1 MYFLFRKN
9 KLFQESIKL
18 RPVEEFININLYRP
32 LAFLVLLMLIKL
44 NIDTKPEIIVVF
56 HTFLIILAS
65 FLILFENNFINF
77 VVFFLINLKIVLDN
91 LDGQYSRIKKMESE
105 LGRYL
110 DTIMD
115 FLGNFTLFL
124 AIGIKYN
131 NLILAILAF
140 FLFTIILS
148 YDFNLEYL
156 YRNIRN
162 EQFRPNIKDN
172 PNFILNFLKGMYNFF
187 LNPQDKFIRYI
198 ENKAFQFFFSLIKRY
213 KFNKFNAYINDLE
226 LENNLKRI
234 FWSNNYLHITAN
246 MGLSTQLFI
255 LSLMILF
262 NLEFYFFY
270 FIFFEFLFLILV
282 FFIRILIIFFY
293 GLLIKN

>member
-1 MYFLFRKN
+1 MYFLFKKN

-32 LAFLVLLMLIKL
+32 LAFLVLLILLKL
-44 NIDTKPEIIVVF
+44 KINTKPEIIVIF

-124 AIGIKYN
+124 SIGIKYN
-131 NLILAILAF
+131 NLIFAILAF
-140 FLFTIILS
+140 FLFTVILS

-172 PNFILNFLKGMYNFF
+172 PNFMLNFLKGIYDFF
-187 LNPQDKFIRYI
+187 LKPQDDFIRYI
-198 ENKAFQFFFSLIKRY
+198 ENKAFQFFFSLIKKY
-213 KFNKFNAYINDLE
+213 KLKSYINDLE
-226 LENNLKRI
+226 LENKLKEI
-234 FWSNNYLHITAN
+234 FWRKNYLHITAN
-246 MGLSTQLFI
+246 MGLCTQLFI

-262 NLEFYFFY
+262 NLEFYFFH
-270 FIFFEFLFLILV
+270 FVILQFLFLVL
-282 FFIRILIIFFY
+282 FFIFRILITFFY

>member
-1 MYFLFRKN
+1 MYFLFKKN

-18 RPVEEFININLYRP
+18 RPVEEFININFYRP
-32 LAFLVLLMLIKL
+32 LAFLVLLMFLKL
-44 NIDTKPEIIVVF
+44 KINTKPEIIAVF

-77 VVFFLINLKIVLDN
+77 AVFFLINLKIVLDN

-115 FLGNFTLFL
+115 FFGNFTLFL
-124 AIGIKYN
+124 SIGIKYN
-131 NLILAILAF
+131 NLIFAILAF
-140 FLFTIILS
+140 FLFTVILS

-172 PNFILNFLKGMYNFF
+172 PNFMLNFLKGMYDFF

-198 ENKAFQFFFSLIKRY
+198 ENKAFQFFFSLIKKY
-213 KFNKFNAYINDLE
+213 KLKSYINDLE
-226 LENNLKRI
+226 LENKLKEI
-234 FWSNNYLHITAN
+234 FWHKNYLHITAN

-282 FFIRILIIFFY
+282 FLIRILIIFFY
-293 GLLIKN
+293 GLFIRN

>member
-1 MYFLFRKN
+1 MYFLFKKN

-32 LAFLVLLMLIKL
+32 LAFLVLLMLIEL
-44 NIDTKPEIIVVF
+44 NINTKPEIIVVF

-65 FLILFENNFINF
+65 FLILFEYNFINV

-115 FLGNFTLFL
+115 FFGNFTLFL
-124 AIGIKYN
+124 SIGIKYN
-131 NLILAILAF
+131 NLIFAILAF
-140 FLFTIILS
+140 FLFTVILS

-156 YRNIRN
+156 YRNVRG
-162 EQFRPNIKDN
+162 EKFRPDIKDN
-172 PNFILNFLKGMYNFF
+172 PNFLISLLKNIYKIFLE
-187 LNPQDKFIRYI
+187 PQDKFIRFF
-198 ENKAFQFFFSLIKRY
+198 ENIVFQVIY
-213 KFNKFNAYINDLE
+213 TIINKFKSKDCVLCFNMQKKIKEVFFA
-226 LENNLKRI
+226 K
-234 FWSNNYLHITAN
+234 FYLHITAN

-255 LSLMILF
+255 LSALILF
-262 NLEFYFFY
+262 NKEFYFFY

-282 FFIRILIIFFY
+282 FFFRILIIFFY
-293 GLLIKN
+293 GFLIKN

>member
-1 MYFLFRKN
+1 MYFLFKKN

-18 RPVEEFININLYRP
+18 RPVEEFININFYRP
-32 LAFLVLLMLIKL
+32 LAFLVLLMLLKL
-44 NIDTKPEIIVVF
+44 KINTKPEIIVVF

-115 FLGNFTLFL
+115 FFGNFTLFL

-140 FLFTIILS
+140 FLFTVILS

-172 PNFILNFLKGMYNFF
+172 PNFMLNFLKGIYDFF
-187 LNPQDKFIRYI
+187 LKPQDDFIRYI
-198 ENKAFQFFFSLIKRY
+198 ENKAFQFFFSLIKKY
-213 KFNKFNAYINDLE
+213 KLKSYINDFDI
-226 LENNLKRI
+226 ENKLKEI
-234 FWSNNYLHITAN
+234 FWHKNYLHITAN

-270 FIFFEFLFLILV
+270 FVILQFLFLVLFFIFRILV
-282 FFIRILIIFFY
+282 LFFLFFY
-293 GLLIKN
+293 VKKN

>member
-9 KLFQESIKL
+9 ELFQESIKL

-44 NIDTKPEIIVVF
+44 KINTKPEIIVVF

-140 FLFTIILS
+140 FLFTVILS

-172 PNFILNFLKGMYNFF
+172 PNFMLNFLKGMYDFF
-187 LNPQDKFIRYI
+187 LKPQDDFIRYI
-198 ENKAFQFFFSLIKRY
+198 ENKTFKLFLNLVK
-213 KFNKFNAYINDLE
+213 KNKFNGYVNDFDI
-226 LENNLKRI
+226 ENKLKEI

-255 LSLMILF
+255 LSLMSLF

-282 FFIRILIIFFY
+282 FFIRILITFFY

>member
-1 MYFLFRKN
+1 MYFLFKKN

-32 LAFLVLLMLIKL
+32 LAFLVLLILLKL
-44 NIDTKPEIIVVF
+44 KINTKPEIIVVF

-115 FLGNFTLFL
+115 FFGNFTLFL
-124 AIGIKYN
+124 SIGIKYN

-172 PNFILNFLKGMYNFF
+172 PSFVLNFLKGTYDFF
-187 LNPQDKFIRYI
+187 LKLQDDFIRYI
-198 ENKAFQFFFSLIKRY
+198 ENKSFQFFFSLIKKY
-213 KFNKFNAYINDLE
+213 KLKSYINDLE
-226 LENNLKRI
+226 LENKLKEI
-234 FWSNNYLHITAN
+234 FWHKNYLHITAN

-262 NLEFYFFY
+262 NLEFYFFH
-270 FIFFEFLFLILV
+270 FVILQFLFLVLFFIFRILV
-282 FFIRILIIFFY
+282 LFFIFSF
-293 GLLIKN
+293 

>member
-32 LAFLVLLMLIKL
+32 LAFLVLLILLKL
-44 NIDTKPEIIVVF
+44 KINTKPEIIVVF

-77 VVFFLINLKIVLDN
+77 VAFFLINLKIVLDN

-115 FLGNFTLFL
+115 FWGNFTLFL

-131 NLILAILAF
+131 NSILAILAF

-172 PNFILNFLKGMYNFF
+172 PNFILNFLKGMYYFF

-198 ENKAFQFFFSLIKRY
+198 ENKAFQFFFSLIKKY
-213 KFNKFNAYINDLE
+213 KLKSYINDFYIENKLKE
-226 LENNLKRI
+226 L
-234 FWSNNYLHITAN
+234 FWHKNYLHITAN

-293 GLLIKN
+293 GLLIRN

>member
-1 MYFLFRKN
+1 MYFLFKKN

-32 LAFLVLLMLIKL
+32 LAFLVLLILLKL
-44 NIDTKPEIIVVF
+44 KINTKPEIIVIF

-115 FLGNFTLFL
+115 FFGNFTLFL
-124 AIGIKYN
+124 SIGIKYN

-140 FLFTIILS
+140 FLFTVILS

-172 PNFILNFLKGMYNFF
+172 PNFMLNFLKGMYDFF
-187 LNPQDKFIRYI
+187 LKPQDDFIRYI
-198 ENKAFQFFFSLIKRY
+198 ENKAFQFFF
-213 KFNKFNAYINDLE
+213 
-226 LENNLKRI
+226 
-234 FWSNNYLHITAN
+234 
-246 MGLSTQLFI
+246 
-255 LSLMILF
+255 
-262 NLEFYFFY
+262 
-270 FIFFEFLFLILV
+270 
-282 FFIRILIIFFY
+282 
-293 GLLIKN
+293 

>member
-1 MYFLFRKN
+1 MYFLFKKN
-9 KLFQESIKL
+9 KLFRESIKL
-18 RPVEEFININLYRP
+18 RPVEEFININFYRP
-32 LAFLVLLMLIKL
+32 LAFLVLLMLLKL
-44 NIDTKPEIIVVF
+44 KINTKPEIIVVF

-124 AIGIKYN
+124 SIGIRYN

-156 YRNIRN
+156 YRNIKK

-172 PNFILNFLKGMYNFF
+172 PNFMLNFLKGIYDFF
-187 LNPQDKFIRYI
+187 LKPQDDFIKYI
-198 ENKAFQFFFSLIKRY
+198 ENKAFQFFFSLIKKY
-213 KFNKFNAYINDLE
+213 KLKSYINDLE
-226 LENNLKRI
+226 LENKLKEI
-234 FWSNNYLHITAN
+234 FWHKNYLHITAN

-255 LSLMILF
+255 LSLMSLF
-262 NLEFYFFY
+262 NLEFYFFH
-270 FIFFEFLFLILV
+270 FVILQFLFLVLFFICRILV
-282 FFIRILIIFFY
+282 LFFIFY
-293 GLLIKN
+293 VKKN

>member
-1 MYFLFRKN
+1 MYFLFKKN

-32 LAFLVLLMLIKL
+32 LAFLVLLILLKL
-44 NIDTKPEIIVVF
+44 KINTKPEIIVIF

-115 FLGNFTLFL
+115 FFGNFTLFL
-124 AIGIKYN
+124 SIGIKYN

-140 FLFTIILS
+140 FLFTVILS

-172 PNFILNFLKGMYNFF
+172 PNFMLNFLKGMYDFF
-187 LNPQDKFIRYI
+187 LKPQDDFIKYI
-198 ENKAFQFFFSLIKRY
+198 ENKAFQFFFSLIKKY
-213 KFNKFNAYINDLE
+213 KLKSYINDLE
-226 LENNLKRI
+226 LENKLKEI
-234 FWSNNYLHITAN
+234 FWHKNYLHITAN

-262 NLEFYFFY
+262 NLEFYFFH
-270 FIFFEFLFLILV
+270 FVILQFLFLVLFFIFRILV
-282 FFIRILIIFFY
+282 LFAYFFILK
-293 GLLIKN
+293 KN

>member
-1 MYFLFRKN
+1 MYFLFKKN

-32 LAFLVLLMLIKL
+32 LAFLVLLMLLKL
-44 NIDTKPEIIVVF
+44 KTNTRPEIIVVF

-65 FLILFENNFINF
+65 FLILFEYNFINF
-77 VVFFLINLKIVLDN
+77 AVFFFINLKIVLDN

-115 FLGNFTLFL
+115 FFGNFTLFL
-124 AIGIKYN
+124 SIGIKYN

-172 PNFILNFLKGMYNFF
+172 PNFMLNFLKGMYDFF
-187 LNPQDKFIRYI
+187 LKPQDDSIKYI
-198 ENKAFQFFFSLIKRY
+198 ENKTFKLFLNLIK
-213 KFNKFNAYINDLE
+213 KNKFNGYSNNFDI
-226 LENNLKRI
+226 ENKLKEI

-255 LSLMILF
+255 LSLMSLF

-270 FIFFEFLFLILV
+270 FVILQFLFLVLFFIFRILV
-282 FFIRILIIFFY
+282 LFAYFFILK
-293 GLLIKN
+293 KN

>member
-1 MYFLFRKN
+1 MYFLFKKN

-18 RPVEEFININLYRP
+18 RPVEEFININFYRP
-32 LAFLVLLMLIKL
+32 LAFLVLLMLLKL
-44 NIDTKPEIIVVF
+44 KINTKPEIIVVF

-77 VVFFLINLKIVLDN
+77 AVFFLINLKIVLDN

-140 FLFTIILS
+140 F
-148 YDFNLEYL
+148 
-156 YRNIRN
+156 
-162 EQFRPNIKDN
+162 
-172 PNFILNFLKGMYNFF
+172 FIYHYTFL
-187 LNPQDKFIRYI
+187 
-198 ENKAFQFFFSLIKRY
+198 
-213 KFNKFNAYINDLE
+213 
-226 LENNLKRI
+226 
-234 FWSNNYLHITAN
+234 
-246 MGLSTQLFI
+246 
-255 LSLMILF
+255 
-262 NLEFYFFY
+262 
-270 FIFFEFLFLILV
+270 
-282 FFIRILIIFFY
+282 
-293 GLLIKN
+293 